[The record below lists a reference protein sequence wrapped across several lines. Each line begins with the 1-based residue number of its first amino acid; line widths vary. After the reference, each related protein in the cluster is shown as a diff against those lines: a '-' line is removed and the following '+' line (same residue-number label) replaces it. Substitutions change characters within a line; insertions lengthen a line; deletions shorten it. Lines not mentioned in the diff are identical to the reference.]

1 MEKKAVG
8 RSVFISACK
17 KSSVGVLREQS
28 EQYPIFPSY
37 KEDKMADNY
46 DGMAVGVFELD
57 NLVACFVAL
66 DAASKAANVKI
77 QSVER
82 NRLKSG
88 ACVKMR
94 GSVSDVN
101 AAMEVALETAKP
113 LGKIVSHTVIAS
125 PTADTETAL
134 KMTINKYNMSGGNE
148 KMSYGALGLV
158 EVVGSCNAVVVLDQM
173 LKTSDVEFR
182 TWHTKCGGHATIFLS
197 GDIAAV
203 KAAVDA
209 VKGNPPC
216 EIIAAAVISAPS
228 EETSRLVKEEEE
240 KHHK

>member
-1 MEKKAVG
+1 MRFQLEITCNYDRNKVYEWKRKQSGEVLLFLLT
-8 RSVFISACK
+8 RRVTWD
-17 KSSVGVLREQS
+17 VLREQS

-134 KMTINKYNMSGGNE
+134 KMTINK
-148 KMSYGALGLV
+148 
-158 EVVGSCNAVVVLDQM
+158 
-173 LKTSDVEFR
+173 
-182 TWHTKCGGHATIFLS
+182 
-197 GDIAAV
+197 
-203 KAAVDA
+203 
-209 VKGNPPC
+209 
-216 EIIAAAVISAPS
+216 
-228 EETSRLVKEEEE
+228 
-240 KHHK
+240 